1 MKTAQTKLASPSEY
15 ALVLC
20 KTGHVYSQLP
30 QKTREFLSILLYVM
44 DTNDNFLH
52 LSCNLV

>member
-1 MKTAQTKLASPSEY
+1 MKTAQTKLTSPPKY
-15 ALVLC
+15 ALLLC

-30 QKTREFLSILLYVM
+30 QKPREFPSVLLYVM